1 MNPAR
6 VARENS
12 RAVILLTVFLTVA
25 GAIASFSLPS
35 SIYPPLEFPRI
46 VVIAH
51 SGSTPARS
59 LTFTVARPLEQ
70 AIMEVPGIRRVRSRT
85 FRGASEISAQ
95 FDPATD
101 MIVALQQVQS
111 RVAEIRSSLPADT
124 DLVVDRL
131 TPAAFP
137 MYSFNLIG
145 GLSPAELHDIAFYD
159 IRPAISRVPGVGNVE
174 VLSSDTREVEV
185 IVDPDKIRAANLTV
199 DDVGEALR
207 KANQLTPV
215 GRYADNGLQHLVLAS
230 GLWDSV
236 ADISK
241 TPIVVKDGAT
251 LRVADIATV
260 VPGAPDRTRLVVGQ
274 GGNATLV
281 AISQQVG
288 ANILTIRA
296 GIEDVLQQLKTSLPK
311 GLKLIKTYD
320 LAAFVSTAI
329 DNVRDAIIV
338 GGVLAILVLLVFLR
352 NWRLTIVAASTLPLT
367 VISTFFFMWLF
378 GESINLMSMGGLA
391 VAIGLVIDDAVVV
404 VENIHRRVK
413 EGGTRESIE
422 EATHELGAP
431 VVGSTLTTV
440 VVFAPLGLLTASS
453 ANSSRRCR

>member
-6 VARENS
+6 VATRHS
-12 RAVILLTVFLTVA
+12 RAVILLTLFLTVA
-25 GAIASFSLPS
+25 GAIAAVVLPS
-35 SIYPPLEFPRI
+35 SIYPPLQFPRV

-51 SGSTPARS
+51 AGTLPANS
-59 LTFTVARPLEQ
+59 MTLTVARPIEQ

-101 MIVALQQVQS
+101 MIVALQQVQG
-111 RVAEIRSSLPADT
+111 RITEIRGALPADT
-124 DLVVDRL
+124 DLTVDRL

-145 GLSPAELHDIAFYD
+145 GLSAAELHDIAFYD

-174 VLSSDTREVEV
+174 VLSSDTREIEV
-185 IVDPDKIRAANLTV
+185 IVDPAKLRAANLTV
-199 DDVGEALR
+199 DDVAEAL
-207 KANQLTPV
+207 KSANQLTPV
-215 GRYADNGLQHLVLAS
+215 GRYADNGLLHLVLSS

-236 ADISK
+236 ADISR
-241 TPIVVKDGAT
+241 TPIVVKEGAT

-260 VPGAPDRTRLVVGQ
+260 APGAPDRTRLVVGQ

-281 AISQQVG
+281 AVSQQIG
-288 ANILTIRA
+288 ANILTIRT

-311 GLKLIKTYD
+311 GLRLIKTYD
-320 LAAFVSTAI
+320 LAEFVSTAI

-352 NWRLTIVAASTLPLT
+352 DWRLTIVAASTLPLT
-367 VISTFFFMWLF
+367 VVGTFFFMWLF

-413 EGGTRESIE
+413 AGG
-422 EATHELGAP
+422 
-431 VVGSTLTTV
+431 
-440 VVFAPLGLLTASS
+440 F
-453 ANSSRRCR
+453 SRVD